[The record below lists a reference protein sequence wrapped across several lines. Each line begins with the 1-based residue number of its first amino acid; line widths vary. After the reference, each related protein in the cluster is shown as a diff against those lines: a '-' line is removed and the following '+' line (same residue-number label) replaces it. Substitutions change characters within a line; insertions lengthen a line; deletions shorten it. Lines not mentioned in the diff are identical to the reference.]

1 MTRTAVSAQ
10 RWALGVEYNGSH
22 YCGWQQQPGRRTVEG
37 ELAEAVGHVADHAV
51 DLCCGGRTDAGV
63 HALGQVV
70 HFDTTA
76 VRSARAWV
84 LGVNASLGRQTSIV
98 WARPVADFFHARFTA
113 QRRHYRYTIHNRSA
127 RSALLA
133 GRVAW
138 VQTPLDVAAMQAG
151 GACLVGEHDF
161 SAFRAAECQSR
172 SPIRRLESLR
182 VQRDG
187 ELVHIDVAANAF
199 LHHMVRNIAGLLIE
213 VGRGVRPPSVVRE
226 LLDGRD
232 RRANAPTAV
241 ADGLCLRAID
251 YPAAFRLPHP
261 V

>member
-1 MTRTAVSAQ
+1 
-10 RWALGVEYNGSH
+10 VEYDGTH

-37 ELAEAVGHVADHAV
+37 ELTEAIGHVADHAV

-70 HFDTTA
+70 HFDTTV

-84 LGVNASLGRQTSIV
+84 LGVNANLGRQTSIV

-226 LLDGRD
+226 LLAGRD
-232 RRANAPTAV
+232 RRANAATAV
-241 ADGLCLRAID
+241 AEGL
-251 YPAAFRLPHP
+251 
-261 V
+261 

>member
-1 MTRTAVSAQ
+1 
-10 RWALGVEYNGSH
+10 VEYNGSH

-84 LGVNASLGRQTSIV
+84 LGVNANLGRQTSIV

-151 GACLVGEHDF
+151 GAGLVGEHDF

-213 VGRGVRPPSVVRE
+213 VGRGERSPEAVKT
-226 LLDGRD
+226 LLEGRD
-232 RRANAPTAV
+232 RRVNAPTA
-241 ADGLCLRAID
+241 AAEGLALRHIE
-251 YPAAFRLPHP
+251 YPAAFRLPDP
-261 V
+261 VYS

>member
-1 MTRTAVSAQ
+1 VTSAAVSAQ
-10 RWALGVEYNGSH
+10 RWALGVEYDGTH

-70 HFDTTA
+70 HFDTTV

-84 LGVNASLGRQTSIV
+84 LGVNANLGRHTSIV
-98 WARPVADFFHARFTA
+98 WARPVPHFFHARFSA

-138 VQTPLDVAAMQAG
+138 VQTPLDVSAMQAG

-226 LLDGRD
+226 LLAGRD

-241 ADGLCLRAID
+241 AEGLCLRSID

>member
-1 MTRTAVSAQ
+1 MTRAAVSAQ

-37 ELAEAVGHVADHAV
+37 ELAEAVGHVADHSV

-84 LGVNASLGRQTSIV
+84 LGVNANLGRQTSIV

-241 ADGLCLRAID
+241 ADGLCLRTID

>member
-1 MTRTAVSAQ
+1 MTSAAVPAH
-10 RWALGVEYNGSH
+10 RWALGVEYDGTH

-37 ELAEAVGHVADHAV
+37 ELTEAIGHVADHAV

-70 HFDTTA
+70 HFDTTV

-84 LGVNASLGRQTSIV
+84 LGVNANLGRQTSIV

-213 VGRGVRPPSVVRE
+213 VGRGVRPPSVV
-226 LLDGRD
+226 
-232 RRANAPTAV
+232 
-241 ADGLCLRAID
+241 
-251 YPAAFRLPHP
+251 H
-261 V
+261 

>member
-1 MTRTAVSAQ
+1 
-10 RWALGVEYNGSH
+10 
-22 YCGWQQQPGRRTVEG
+22 
-37 ELAEAVGHVADHAV
+37 
-51 DLCCGGRTDAGV
+51 
-63 HALGQVV
+63 
-70 HFDTTA
+70 
-76 VRSARAWV
+76 V
-84 LGVNASLGRQTSIV
+84 LGVNANLGRQTSIV

-226 LLDGRD
+226 LLVGRD

-241 ADGLCLRAID
+241 AEGLCLRAID